1 MARHRP
7 TKGQQLAK
15 QARQRK
21 LRRTRNEHVFLFT
34 PTRQLVGEVE
44 REAWEHAIR
53 DASGNT
59 AEAAKACGFA
69 DVSQDTRA
77 LWGRSADD
85 AWSHFR
91 QWQKRQR
98 A

>member
-7 TKGQQLAK
+7 TKSQQLAK

-44 REAWEHAIR
+44 RDAWEHAIR
-53 DASGNT
+53 DARGNT
-59 AEAAKACGFA
+59 AEAAKACGFV

-85 AWSHFR
+85 AWSRFR